1 MVSLVD
7 IYNIKESSFERL
19 QEIKSNRDPARGNKA
34 KDREKDFYFVDEPAD
49 PETGRVTSKVVKK
62 PSLSNMVKD
71 LEAEI
76 QDFEILVEDK
86 PDDVVLYNVSEEL
99 KEIYNKFR
107 THLRKNY
114 PDEYKK
120 VQEANATGTGT
131 SISTGNSPAFAT
143 PFAFG
148 DNKKKKLKTY
158 KSIGYKEIN
167 EQEEPEE
174 LSRDVKVLEK
184 LISQRINTKDEWVE
198 MFELLISHS
207 EEISQLNT
215 SFIKSTLQQSI
226 REL

>member
-1 MVSLVD
+1 MVSLVEL
-7 IYNIKESSFERL
+7 YNIEESTFERL
-19 QEIKSNRDPARGNKA
+19 HEIKSNRDPARGNKA

-86 PDDVVLYNVSEEL
+86 PDDVVLYNISEEL
-99 KEIYNKFR
+99 KEIYNTFR

-120 VQEANATGTGT
+120 VQEANVTGTGT

-143 PFAFG
+143 PHAFAKK
-148 DNKKKKLKTY
+148 DKWKNKNTIY
-158 KSIGYKEIN
+158 R
-167 EQEEPEE
+167 EQEEEELEGEEE

-184 LISQRINTKDEWVE
+184 LLSDRINTKDEWIE
-198 MFELLISHS
+198 MFELLIDHS
-207 EEISQLNT
+207 EEISQINT
-215 SFIKSTLQQSI
+215 SFLRSTLQQSMK
-226 REL
+226 EL